1 MSNELFDAAEL
12 MALAQAEISSENHPG
27 NPNWR
32 EAPVSGLQKPRTPVD
47 TDSGVFEAPNRL
59 MPLPAHFLGG
69 SYEDG
74 KTVKARFKRLADSPW
89 KVVDVETSGRTP
101 YSVPIRTK
109 NRADGILRCRIIS
122 CTWTNADG
130 GVEMAAWDIDTMD
143 ETERVLLA
151 KACMTQTFIA
161 HNASFDLGWLLHLI
175 SDSGGTVTD
184 KIWPKQVLCTLHLS
198 RQLYPEIRRVLRIAA
213 NEASDPRQD
222 WIQKR
227 ILKDRG
233 MDNWGGTLVDVSYAL
248 NLPWSADL
256 DKSYQKP
263 ANWVLRA
270 PLSPGHY
277 NYVQDDALLPA
288 VIVHRLLD
296 GGMVDVNS
304 QKSREEMALEAAAYL
319 SQNVDKLKA
328 NPKLAMY
335 FNITH
340 DAVRHV
346 VNISRKG
353 MPYDPRLSAKY
364 KSGMQMKL
372 NAAVDTINDINFPHL
387 VEHKDILRDPAIGN
401 SSVLIE
407 AWLKSFRQYDP
418 YVRIPKTMAGEWSLS
433 AKDLRKNHLDK
444 TAVKPVYDL
453 LSIIQKSKQAVKMVD
468 NLDQFVNRAIQ
479 KNGIEYAK
487 GVLDRGIARLH
498 PLLGFGPGTDR
509 LSSNDPNAQN
519 FPRDPNFRALVRA
532 KPGHKI
538 ISADYG
544 QIELRI
550 AAGLALRAQDEWN
563 KIFANPDHKEP
574 TEIGTQAMTNL
585 RRLWTLL
592 ETKAPEDWDTVEKKI
607 MGEEKHWDDTLK
619 NKLASFNQYDA
630 VLSDTQDD
638 GMPVMAPTAP
648 VSEMSYQK
656 IKDARDMRRLM
667 IFAIRIFR
675 KRKENKTEMFGA
687 LAIAFREGI
696 DPHLFTG
703 LAMAQNSGKD
713 IGGDDP
719 LTVLRDAMKLGKE
732 GVDALKSK
740 FKVERNNAK
749 AVNFGLL
756 YGMTAPTLHTTGV
769 VTYGSDWSLEEAQA
783 ASDAWFGLYPELGFW
798 QYFTILRPEWEGTAQ
813 VCKVNKRAGTA
824 KVDKKELR
832 SWRVTSLYG
841 REYVREGFREGL
853 NYQDQGTGAHMVFK
867 AMTLMSKEVR
877 EMLIDQIHDEILAE
891 VPDEKV
897 DKVLA
902 AIEHAMEK
910 AGREA
915 LGKYNIPVEAEAEVG
930 EVWMHG
936 EKPTIP
942 LDPDVELTQEMVDA
956 MAIPEEDEDMSALA
970 LT

>member
-1 MSNELFDAAEL
+1 MNNDNFSAAEL
-12 MALAQAEISSENHPG
+12 MALAGAEILPEDHPG

-32 EAPVSGLQKPRTPVD
+32 EAPVEGLQKTRSPVANGN
-47 TDSGVFEAPNRL
+47 SVFEAPNRL
-59 MPLPAHFLGG
+59 VPLPAHFLGG
-69 SYEDG
+69 SYEDA

-109 NRADGILRCRIIS
+109 NRVDGILRCRIIS
-122 CTWTNADG
+122 STWANPDG
-130 GVEMAAWDIDTMD
+130 GVEMAAWDIDTME

-151 KACMTQTFIA
+151 KACLTQTFIA

-175 SDSGGTVTD
+175 SDSGGTFTD
-184 KIWPKQVLCTLHLS
+184 KIWPSQILCTLHLS

-213 NEASDPRQD
+213 NEASDPRQS

-263 ANWVLRA
+263 TNWVLRA

-277 NYVQDDALLPA
+277 NYVQDDALLPV
-288 VIVHRLLD
+288 VIVHRLLE
-296 GGMVDVNS
+296 GGMVPINS
-304 QKSREEMALEAAAYL
+304 SKNRDEMALEAAAYL
-319 SQNVDKLKA
+319 SQNVGKLKA
-328 NPKLAMY
+328 HPKLAMY

-340 DAVRHV
+340 EAMRHV

-364 KSGMQMKL
+364 KHGMQMKL
-372 NAAVDTINDINFPHL
+372 NAAVESINDINFPHL
-387 VEHKDILRDPAIGN
+387 VEHKAILCDPAIGN
-401 SSVLIE
+401 SSVLVE
-407 AWLKSFRQYDP
+407 AWLKSFRQYDKD
-418 YVRIPKTMAGEWSLS
+418 VRIPKTMAGEWSLS
-433 AKDLRKNHLDK
+433 AKDLRKNRLDK

-468 NLDQFVNRAIQ
+468 NLDQFVNRAIT
-479 KNGIEYAK
+479 KSGVDYSN

-532 KPGHKI
+532 RPGHQI

-550 AAGLALRAQDEWN
+550 AAGLALRAQEEWN
-563 KIFANPDHKEP
+563 AIFLNPDHMEP
-574 TEIGTQAMTNL
+574 TEIGKKAIHNL

-592 ETKAPEDWDTVEKKI
+592 ESKGPEDWAAIETRV
-607 MGEEKHWDDTLK
+607 MAEEKHWDDVLK

-630 VLSDTQDD
+630 QISDPQDA
-638 GMPVMAPTAP
+638 GMPIMASSAP
-648 VSEMSYQK
+648 VSEMSYQA
-656 IKDARDMRRLM
+656 IKDQRDLRRLM

-703 LAMAQNSGKD
+703 LAMAQQTGKD

-719 LTVLRDAMKLGKE
+719 LTVLRAAMKLGKE
-732 GVDALKSK
+732 GVDALKYK

-769 VTYGSDWSLEEAQA
+769 VTYGSEWSLEEAQA

-813 VCKVNKRAGTA
+813 VCKVNKRAGTV

-877 EMLIDQIHDEILAE
+877 ECLIDQIHDEILAE
-891 VPDEKV
+891 VPNDKV
-897 DKVLA
+897 EKVLA
-902 AIEHAMEK
+902 AIVHAMEK
-910 AGREA
+910 AGKEA
-915 LGKYNIPVEAEAEVG
+915 LGKYNIPVEAEAEIG

-936 EKPTIP
+936 DKPTIP
-942 LDPDVELTQEMVDA
+942 LDPDVALTQEMVDA
-956 MAIPEEDEDMSALA
+956 MSIPEEDEDMSALA
-970 LT
+970 LS